1 MTTLTVP
8 DHATVAAALSD
19 PPVFSVSIIQTKPGK
34 FDEFVALQHA
44 QFMRVRGQVQGVRGS
59 RMLKSP
65 AKGVVVLISSF
76 DTAQDAERFPPG
88 PALHRAPGTRAAADR
103 HRRGDAGRAGLRG
116 RADLAQDL
124 ATPRRSNARVHSC
137 PGRPRSA

>member
-8 DHATVAAALSD
+8 DRAMVAAVLSD

-65 AKGVVVLISSF
+65 TKGVVVLISSF
-76 DTAQDAERFPPG
+76 ETAQDAERFRRDPRFTDHLERVQP
-88 PALHRAPGTRAAADR
+88 LIDRAEAMPVELAYEM
-103 HRRGDAGRAGLRG
+103 GLI
-116 RADLAQDL
+116 
-124 ATPRRSNARVHSC
+124 
-137 PGRPRSA
+137 

>member
-8 DHATVAAALSD
+8 DLATVTAALSD
-19 PPVFSVSIIQTKPGK
+19 PPVFSISIIQTKPGK

-65 AKGVVVLISSF
+65 EKGVVVLIASF
-76 DTAQDAERFPPG
+76 ETA
-88 PALHRAPGTRAAADR
+88 
-103 HRRGDAGRAGLRG
+103 GDAARFRRDPRFTEHLERVQPLIDRAEAMPVELAYEVGLI
-116 RADLAQDL
+116 
-124 ATPRRSNARVHSC
+124 
-137 PGRPRSA
+137 

>member
-8 DHATVAAALSD
+8 DRAAVAAALSD

-44 QFMRVRGQVQGVRGS
+44 QFLRVRGQVQGVRGS
-59 RMLKSP
+59 RMLQSP

-76 DTAQDAERFPPG
+76 ETAQDAERFRKDPRFIEHLERVQPLIDVAEAM
-88 PALHRAPGTRAAADR
+88 PVELAYEV
-103 HRRGDAGRAGLRG
+103 GLI
-116 RADLAQDL
+116 
-124 ATPRRSNARVHSC
+124 
-137 PGRPRSA
+137 